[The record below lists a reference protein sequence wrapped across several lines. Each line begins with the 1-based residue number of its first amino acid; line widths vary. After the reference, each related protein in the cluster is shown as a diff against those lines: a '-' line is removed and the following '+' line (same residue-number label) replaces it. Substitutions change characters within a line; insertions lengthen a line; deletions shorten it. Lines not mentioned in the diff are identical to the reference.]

1 MRPADAGKREPI
13 KTGKTILVI
22 RKDTM
27 IRDALFIGGWLVCA
41 VLVCGIFTADSQ
53 AKSHYPGEKFRED
66 LGFGLAFG
74 LLFGPFGLELY
85 CFLLQGLPNMG
96 CYIVVRNQK

>member
-1 MRPADAGKREPI
+1 MVR
-13 KTGKTILVI
+13 
-22 RKDTM
+22 DT
-27 IRDALFIGGWLVCA
+27 LFIVGWLACA

-74 LLFGPFGLELY
+74 LLFGPFGLAVL
-85 CFLLQGLPNMG
+85 FFVTGFAQHGLVYRRPKSGKVKN
-96 CYIVVRNQK
+96 VTEV